1 MKKGGFQ
8 AIEYDTKEMCPKK
21 CVQKMCPKMYGHRGV
36 LIHPLTSSYGY
47 YYIYRSIDRHWNIRI

>member
-21 CVQKMCPKMYGHRGV
+21 CVQKNVSKDVWP
-36 LIHPLTSSYGY
+36 
-47 YYIYRSIDRHWNIRI
+47 

>member
-21 CVQKMCPKMYGHRGV
+21 CVKKCVQRCMAIEGCLYT
-36 LIHPLTSSYGY
+36 LLHPLMDIIIFTEQLIG
-47 YYIYRSIDRHWNIRI
+47 IGILE